1 MKIKNNRLLIP
12 FFAILLI
19 AGLGSLNSACGKSA
33 NTTSTETETETVE
46 VAAVPTG
53 NHVFANEIHLLPEVL
68 TAQGSKQFSN
78 TIFTNPGPDCSTSM
92 DISWITP
99 PGKLC
104 KIELIDKND
113 QNTYVFDYEAEDAK
127 IPNDE
132 PNAVEIKAEDA
143 PEGAILDDK
152 TTNESFDNVRSKLAD
167 NKNVVEEHKM
177 VKHGYRLTNLKPN
190 TDYSYR
196 ILTYDKATGKEEHS
210 ETRHFRTAGA
220 SEWKAAVLGDF
231 HHYSP
236 APHRLQSAMGMLN
249 VLDSIG
255 NGISWVLSTGDEC
268 AWGGSLNFWTELSE
282 QPGFMNYMWA
292 PVEGNHDSMDEDKDK
307 TDDFFRD
314 SHYFPHDG
322 YPEQEGSSY
331 WFKYGDVL
339 FIMLNNEGM
348 LKAGTFE
355 PAEQWIEKV
364 VADNPSKYI
373 VVVEHHQWLI
383 GTDGANGQ
391 LDRWRKLFD
400 KIGVD
405 LAISG
410 HNHAYLRTYPL
421 FDRQPVEAG
430 KGTVYVVNSSSDN
443 ERGRALKPIK
453 ANKELIAQRWSEGNK
468 TVGGMLMDVNP
479 QRIQMT
485 LYDRYGKAQ
494 DSFTVPAKR

>member
-1 MKIKNNRLLIP
+1 MKNIYALIYESLYLVLLC
-12 FFAILLI
+12 
-19 AGLGSLNSACGKSA
+19 GL
-33 NTTSTETETETVE
+33 
-46 VAAVPTG
+46 AVPVVACSKVPGSASVNKTDEKEG
-53 NHVFANEIHLLPEVL
+53 PAVEHVFSHDIQLEPTLF
-68 TAQGSKQFSN
+68 TAQGSSQDAN
-78 TIFTNPGPDCSTSM
+78 TIFTNPAPDCATSM

-99 PGKLC
+99 PGMLC
-104 KIELIDKND
+104 KIELIDRND
-113 QNTYVFDYEAEDAK
+113 QHTYIFDYEAEDAK

-132 PNAVEIKAEDA
+132 SEPVEVKAKDA
-143 PEGAILDDK
+143 PAGTILEVDTLCD
-152 TTNESFDNVRSKLAD
+152 SFDNTNSKLA
-167 NKNVVEEHKM
+167 NNSNVVEKHRFE
-177 VKHGYRLTNLKPN
+177 KHGYRLSNLKPD

-196 ILTYDKATGKEEHS
+196 ILTYDKKTGKETHS
-210 ETRHFRTAGA
+210 ETRHFHTAGA
-220 SEWKAAVLGDF
+220 KAWRAAVLGDF

-236 APHRLQSAMGMLN
+236 EPHRLESAMGMLN
-249 VLDSIG
+249 VLDSVG

-322 YPEQEGSSY
+322 YPGQEGTSY
-331 WFKYGDVL
+331 WFRYGDVL

-348 LKAGTFE
+348 LKAGTFQ
-355 PAEQWIEKV
+355 PAADWMEKV
-364 VADNPSKYI
+364 ITGNPSKYI

-383 GTDGANGQ
+383 GTDGTNGQ

-400 KIGVD
+400 RLGVD

-421 FDRQPVEAG
+421 YGRQPVEEG

-443 ERGRALKPIK
+443 ERGRKLKPIK
-453 ANKELIAQRWSEGNK
+453 ANANLIAKRWSEGSH

-479 QRIQMT
+479 QRIKMS
-485 LYDRYGKAQ
+485 LYDRYGNVQ
-494 DSFTVPAKR
+494 DSFTVPARR